1 MAFFRCDVM
10 SESLGMATS
19 VLVTMPDTGDL
30 AAAPVVYLLHGLT
43 DNCTGWLR
51 YTQAEHLART
61 HGAILIV
68 PEVQRSFYTDMAC
81 GPKYFTYIN
90 QELPTLCR
98 RFFGIQPVPERT
110 YIMGLSMGGYGAM
123 KCAFTAPQQY
133 AGCAGFSS
141 VAEIQ
146 AELGGEIPRRNVP
159 HAPPVFGLRPAG
171 QSVPRQPT
179 PARYLAG
186 DELAPDLVRSPRR
199 PQLVFLERGTGKSD
213 ERTFGKLEMTAS

>member
-110 YIMGLSMGGYGAM
+110 YIVGLSMGGYGAM

-133 AGCAGFSS
+133 AGYFFASAICIRLCFPSSQSGSS
-141 VAEIQ
+141 V
-146 AELGGEIPRRNVP
+146 VP
-159 HAPPVFGLRPAG
+159 IYRPSRFPFVFPCRI
-171 QSVPRQPT
+171 R
-179 PARYLAG
+179 
-186 DELAPDLVRSPRR
+186 
-199 PQLVFLERGTGKSD
+199 
-213 ERTFGKLEMTAS
+213 

>member
-98 RFFGIQPVPERT
+98 RFFGIQPVPECT

-141 VAEIQ
+141 VRKSTR
-146 AELGGEIPRRNVP
+146 LS
-159 HAPPVFGLRPAG
+159 PAAMFL
-171 QSVPRQPT
+171 PT
-179 PARYLAG
+179 
-186 DELAPDLVRSPRR
+186 V
-199 PQLVFLERGTGKSD
+199 
-213 ERTFGKLEMTAS
+213 